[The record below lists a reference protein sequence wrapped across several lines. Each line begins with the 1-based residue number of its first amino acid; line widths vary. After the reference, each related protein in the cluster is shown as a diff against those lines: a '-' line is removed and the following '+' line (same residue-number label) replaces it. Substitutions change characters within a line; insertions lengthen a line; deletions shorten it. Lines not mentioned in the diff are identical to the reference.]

1 MDERI
6 RHHLRKLIWIAWKRR
21 KTEGKESD
29 QTRSGS
35 RDRLEK
41 FDEWQRC
48 MVELGSSSHE
58 PDHQE
63 PPFCQIRVVFSPLYG
78 DLLMKR
84 PLRNRT
90 VGAVRG
96 TGNPTLYSMYTQQC
110 VPIGA

>member
-21 KTEGKESD
+21 KTRARESD

-58 PDHQE
+58 PDHQ
-63 PPFCQIRVVFSPLYG
+63 
-78 DLLMKR
+78 
-84 PLRNRT
+84 RT
-90 VGAVRG
+90 AVL
-96 TGNPTLYSMYTQQC
+96 PD
-110 VPIGA
+110 